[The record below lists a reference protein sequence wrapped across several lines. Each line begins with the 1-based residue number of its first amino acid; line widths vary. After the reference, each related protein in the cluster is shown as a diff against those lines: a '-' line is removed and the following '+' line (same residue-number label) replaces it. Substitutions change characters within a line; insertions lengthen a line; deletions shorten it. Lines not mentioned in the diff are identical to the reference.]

1 MPTAQTGGPPAR
13 RARGFTV
20 GEPGAHGYT
29 YVAAGTAF
37 LPIGARRIRVRR
49 PLDRDPFLEVIMP
62 GLIGLIGAPAV
73 APLPSDPALLLVW
86 PGLKLWSDPRAGAPA
101 APAAAVAT
109 AGDRALALHGHAH
122 DPSSGRRLDAAAL
135 LALWEKEGERVVERL
150 EGAFHF
156 VTADRATRRV
166 TLVNDRLGVLPL
178 YWRATGRDFAFA
190 PRLAALPGLARP
202 WTPDPAGVVT
212 FLSNGYCL
220 GRRTLVEGV
229 SQLAP
234 AEIVTIDTATLS
246 LTRRCYWDLAYA
258 PDETASPRRLARA
271 LYEQISAAL
280 ALLMPEGGERCGL
293 LLSGGW
299 DCRGLLGGALT
310 LGRTPAA
317 VITNGVTDQLRGTDT
332 ALAKRL
338 ASALGLEYRFCRR
351 DPALGA
357 QFALDGIARCDLRT
371 DTCPEV
377 FGQHRLPPAVFA
389 GLDSVLK
396 GDEIWGW
403 QDEAGSRDQAVGNV
417 MPNRLSPRLLE
428 VLAPDLRARA
438 EELWRA
444 EIETVLH
451 DCAAADWNDVKD
463 YLYLKGRVCRY
474 IFGLGGSDEE
484 HVQVVR
490 PYLTKGVLDVVQRL
504 PGRLRVQKNLFLE
517 MLARHEPRLFAYGRN
532 HGSHIADYYFHMA
545 PFVRARVGAHLDAG
559 HDLGG
564 LLDRD
569 AARRLIAS
577 FTPQETSPAPEP
589 GGLARLRNRAL
600 DRWSHRWYRT
610 DIARDRA
617 TRQTRL
623 WSAGEA
629 AVAFRIWLLEEL
641 FADA

>member
-1 MPTAQTGGPPAR
+1 
-13 RARGFTV
+13 
-20 GEPGAHGYT
+20 
-29 YVAAGTAF
+29 
-37 LPIGARRIRVRR
+37 
-49 PLDRDPFLEVIMP
+49 MP
-62 GLIGLIGAPAV
+62 GLIGWIRNPDA
-73 APLPSDPALLLVW
+73 APLPPTPAPFLEW
-86 PGLKLWSDPRAGAPA
+86 PGLTLWSDPRAGTL
-101 APAAAVAT
+101 AVGVADAAT

-135 LALWEKEGERVVERL
+135 LALWEAEGERIVERL

-156 VTADRATRRV
+156 VAANRATGRV

-178 YWRATGRDFAFA
+178 YWRASDRDFAFA
-190 PRLAALPGLARP
+190 PRLAGLPGLARP

-220 GRRTLVEGV
+220 GTRTLVAGV
-229 SQLAP
+229 SHLAP
-234 AEIVTIDTATLS
+234 AEIVTIDTATLAV
-246 LTRRCYWDLAYA
+246 TRRRYWDLAYA
-258 PDETASPRRLARA
+258 PDESASPQRLARD
-271 LYEQISAAL
+271 LYERIIESL

-299 DCRGLLGGALT
+299 DCRGLLGGALA
-310 LGRTPAA
+310 LGRPPAA
-317 VITNGVTDQLRGTDT
+317 VITNGVSDQLRGTDT

-338 ASALGLEYRFCRR
+338 AMVLGLEYRFCHR

-357 QFALDGIARCDLRT
+357 QLALDGIAQCELRA
-371 DTCPEV
+371 DNCPEV
-377 FGQHRLPPAVFA
+377 FGQHRLPPAIFA

-403 QDEAGSRDQAVGNV
+403 LDEARSHDQAISNV

-428 VLAPDLRARA
+428 VLAPDLRTRA

-444 EIETVLH
+444 EIEAVLYGWAG
-451 DCAAADWNDVKD
+451 DDWNDAKD

-490 PYLTKGVLDVVQRL
+490 PFLTKGVLDVVQRL
-504 PGRLRVQKNLFLE
+504 PGRLRANKNLYLE
-517 MLARHEPRLFAYGRN
+517 MLARHEPRLFGYGRN

-545 PFVRARVGAHLDAG
+545 PFVRERTESRLGAG

-569 AARRLIAS
+569 AARRLVSS
-577 FTPQETSPAPEP
+577 FTPREAPPAPAP
-589 GGLARLRNRAL
+589 NGPARLRNRAL
-600 DRWSHRWYRT
+600 DRWSHHWYRT
-610 DIARDRA
+610 GLARDHAARKTILRTA
-617 TRQTRL
+617 
-623 WSAGEA
+623 SDA
-629 AVAFRIWLLEEL
+629 AVTFRVWLLGEL
-641 FADA
+641 FGET

>member
-1 MPTAQTGGPPAR
+1 
-13 RARGFTV
+13 
-20 GEPGAHGYT
+20 
-29 YVAAGTAF
+29 
-37 LPIGARRIRVRR
+37 
-49 PLDRDPFLEVIMP
+49 MP
-62 GLIGLIGAPAV
+62 GLIGWIRTPDAAPSPP
-73 APLPSDPALLLVW
+73 APTPLLER
-86 PGLKLWSDPRAGAPA
+86 PGVTLRADPRAGAPA
-101 APAAAVAT
+101 VPVADVAT
-109 AGDRALALHGHAH
+109 SGNRALALHGHAH
-122 DPSSGRRLDAAAL
+122 DPAAGRRLDAAAL
-135 LALWEKEGERVVERL
+135 LALWDAEGERVVERL
-150 EGAFHF
+150 EGAFHC
-156 VTADRATRRV
+156 VVADRAAGRV

-178 YWRATGRDFAFA
+178 YWRASARDFAFA

-212 FLSNGYCL
+212 FLANGYCL
-220 GRRTLVEGV
+220 GTRTLVDGV

-234 AEIVTIDTATLS
+234 AEIITIDTATLAV
-246 LTRRCYWDLAYA
+246 TRRRYWDLAYA
-258 PDETASPRRLARA
+258 PDPAASPRSLARD
-271 LYEQISAAL
+271 LYERIIE
-280 ALLMPEGGERCGL
+280 ALLLLTPVGSARCGL

-299 DCRGLLGGALT
+299 DCRGLLGGALA
-310 LGRTPAA
+310 LDRPPAA
-317 VITNGVTDQLRGTDT
+317 VITNGVSDRLRGTDT

-338 ASALGLEYRFCRR
+338 AGALGLEYRFCRR

-357 QFALDGIARCDLRT
+357 QLALDGIARCDLRA

-377 FGQHRLPPAVFA
+377 FGQHRVPPAVFA

-403 QDEAGSRDQAVGNV
+403 QDEARNRDQAVGNV

-444 EIETVLH
+444 EIEAVLAG
-451 DCAAADWNDVKD
+451 CAANDWNDTKD

-484 HVQVVR
+484 HVQVIR

-545 PFVRARVGAHLDAG
+545 PFVRERATASLDAG

-564 LLDRD
+564 LLDRA
-569 AARRLIAS
+569 AARRLLAA
-577 FTPQETSPAPEP
+577 FAPPEAPPAPEP
-589 GGLARLRNRAL
+589 GGLDRLRNRAL

-610 DIARDRA
+610 GFARDRA
-617 TRQTRL
+617 ARQTRL
-623 WSAGEA
+623 WSASDA
-629 AVAFRIWLLEEL
+629 AVTFRVWLLAEL
-641 FADA
+641 FAGGA

>member
-1 MPTAQTGGPPAR
+1 
-13 RARGFTV
+13 
-20 GEPGAHGYT
+20 
-29 YVAAGTAF
+29 
-37 LPIGARRIRVRR
+37 
-49 PLDRDPFLEVIMP
+49 MP
-62 GLIGLIGAPAV
+62 GLIGWIRPPDAAPAPP
-73 APLPSDPALLLVW
+73 APPPLLDR
-86 PGLKLWSDPRAGAPA
+86 PGLTLRSDPRAGAPA
-101 APAAAVAT
+101 AAGATVAT

-122 DPSSGRRLDAAAL
+122 DPASGRRLDAAAL
-135 LALWEKEGERVVERL
+135 LALWEAEGERVAERL

-156 VTADRATRRV
+156 VAADLATGRV
-166 TLVNDRLGVLPL
+166 TLVNDRLGTLPL
-178 YWRATGRDFAFA
+178 YWRASARDFAFA

-202 WTPDPAGVVT
+202 WSPDPAGVVT

-220 GRRTLVEGV
+220 GTRTLVDGV
-229 SQLAP
+229 RQLGP
-234 AEIVTIDTATLS
+234 AEIVTIETATLAVS
-246 LTRRCYWDLAYA
+246 RRRYWDLAYA
-258 PDETASPRRLARA
+258 PDESTSPRRLARD
-271 LYEQISAAL
+271 LYERVIEAL
-280 ALLMPEGGERCGL
+280 VLLMPEGGARCGL

-299 DCRGLLGGALT
+299 DCRGLLGGAVA
-310 LGRTPAA
+310 LGRPPAA
-317 VITNGVTDQLRGTDT
+317 VITNGVSDQLRGTDT

-338 ASALGLEYRFCRR
+338 ALALGLEYRFCRR

-357 QFALDGIARCDLRT
+357 RLAPEGIARCELRT

-377 FGQHRLPPAVFA
+377 FGQHQVPPAVFA

-403 QDEAGSRDQAVGNV
+403 QDEARSRDQAVGNV

-428 VLAPDLRARA
+428 VLAPGLRARA

-444 EIETVLH
+444 EIEAILH
-451 DCAAADWNDVKD
+451 DCAEDDWNDAKD

-490 PYLTKGVLDVVQRL
+490 PYLTRGVLDVVQRL
-504 PGRLRVQKNLFLE
+504 PGRLRVQKNLYLE

-545 PFVRARVGAHLDAG
+545 PFVRERAAARFDAG

-569 AARRLIAS
+569 AARRLLAA
-577 FTPQETSPAPEP
+577 FAPREAPPAPEP
-589 GGLARLRNRAL
+589 GGLARLRHRAL

-610 DIARDRA
+610 GMARDRA
-617 TRQTRL
+617 TRDTRL
-623 WSAGEA
+623 WTASDA
-629 AVAFRIWLLEEL
+629 AVAFRVWLLGEL
-641 FADA
+641 FAGGA

>member
-1 MPTAQTGGPPAR
+1 MA
-13 RARGFTV
+13 
-20 GEPGAHGYT
+20 
-29 YVAAGTAF
+29 
-37 LPIGARRIRVRR
+37 
-49 PLDRDPFLEVIMP
+49 
-62 GLIGLIGAPAV
+62 GLIGWVRTPDA
-73 APLPSDPALLLVW
+73 APLPSAPALLLERS
-86 PGLKLWSDPRAGAPA
+86 GLTLWSDPRACASAVPGAV
-101 APAAAVAT
+101 VAT

-135 LALWEKEGERVVERL
+135 LELWETEGERVAERL

-156 VTADRATRRV
+156 VTADRATGRV

-178 YWRATGRDFAFA
+178 YWRASDRDFAFA
-190 PRLAALPGLARP
+190 PRLAALPGLTRP

-220 GRRTLVEGV
+220 GTRTLVAGV

-234 AEIVTIDTATLS
+234 AEIVTIDTATLAV
-246 LTRRCYWDLAYA
+246 THRRYWDLAYA
-258 PDETASPRRLARA
+258 PDDSASPRRLARD
-271 LYEQISAAL
+271 LYEQVIEAL
-280 ALLMPEGGERCGL
+280 VLLVPEGGERCGL

-299 DCRGLLGGALT
+299 DCRGLLGGALA
-310 LGRTPAA
+310 LGRAPAA
-317 VITNGVTDQLRGTDT
+317 VITNGVSDQLRGTDT

-338 ASALGLEYRFCRR
+338 AIALGLEYRFCRR

-357 QFALDGIARCDLRT
+357 QLALDGIARCELRA

-377 FGQHRLPPAVFA
+377 FGQHRVPPTVFA
-389 GLDSVLK
+389 GLDSVIK

-403 QDEAGSRDQAVGNV
+403 QDEARSRDQAVGNV

-428 VLAPDLRARA
+428 LLAPDLRARA

-444 EIETVLH
+444 EIEAVLH
-451 DCAAADWNDVKD
+451 GGTADDWNDAKD

-490 PYLTKGVLDVVQRL
+490 PYLTKGVLDVVRRL

-517 MLARHEPRLFAYGRN
+517 MIARHEPRLFAYGRN

-545 PFVRARVGAHLDAG
+545 PFVRERAAARLDAG

-569 AARRLIAS
+569 AARRLVAS
-577 FTPQETSPAPEP
+577 FTPREAPPTPEP
-589 GGLARLRNRAL
+589 GGLARLRNHAL

-610 DIARDRA
+610 GLARDRA
-617 TRQTRL
+617 TRHTRL
-623 WSAGEA
+623 WSASEA
-629 AVAFRIWLLEEL
+629 AVAFRVWLLEEL
-641 FADA
+641 FAGA